1 MLTTVFA
8 FLIFA
13 VALYMLV
20 RSSALI

>member
-20 RSSALI
+20 RSSAVI